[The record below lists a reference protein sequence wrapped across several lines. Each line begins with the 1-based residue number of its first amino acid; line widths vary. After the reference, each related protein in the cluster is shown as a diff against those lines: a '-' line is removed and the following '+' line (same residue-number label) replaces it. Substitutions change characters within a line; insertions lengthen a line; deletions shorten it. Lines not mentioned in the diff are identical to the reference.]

1 MSVGSYVGRGVETIK
16 LPNELQS
23 KLNIKSSEDAN
34 VGSSTDAVQEQIKNL
49 NMKGKAG
56 AHENAEASEPYS
68 PMDVSPYQ
76 EHISGFDFTFFSPES
91 NIITNTPQQRLRA
104 LMLLYSNRAAT
115 RMSLGRM
122 KDALGDCMI
131 DPNFSRLQLRAAN

>member
-49 NMKGKAG
+49 NMKGSDDSYG
-56 AHENAEASEPYS
+56 NERCNFVCGSSES
-68 PMDVSPYQ
+68 
-76 EHISGFDFTFFSPES
+76 SGQLCFHPES